1 MYNLLSQY
9 PDSKLAAMKE
19 NCAFI
24 HDRNL
29 VQYFDSLPAYIEPG
43 QIAIDGCI
51 DLRGNMKLR
60 KILKNPRTFYLVLFR
75 DFADWLWSA
84 YNFWCEYN
92 YDSHCCDIDP
102 ALKKCADVGY
112 WVDPVAHHRSP
123 GTFHD
128 IINGAMNGTHV
139 PSPMVGYL
147 QNPCEHGKHFTQ
159 RFVEELW
166 AEVPL
171 ENTLF
176 VASELLD
183 KYPFD
188 VWQKVA
194 RRIGLRK
201 THPKMKDFASVRY
214 NSQVSKKSRGVENT
228 VSKKGFVVGLYLV
241 SGFQPQLNVTRAI
254 LNTCWAQDC
263 ALASLITGY
272 RYRTCSGSTIES
284 VDVKVRSQ
292 LQRYL
297 DFDGDESQPSFF
309 AAVTHHCQASII
321 AARDRNQHI
330 LGSLIAPVIPE
341 LAHVLII
348 SNYEEDRIFLLKL
361 LFFSTGLSNFID
373 ADDSRGELCG
383 MAVDGIAGHQ
393 PIVVGTHASNIQKTE
408 RGWKIIH
415 SNNKCTNGGSIA
427 MRKPLLFTRMV
438 VVTRD
443 PVTSAWTQY
452 QSSIGVAKV
461 VDETLLVID
470 WEQWERYAVRK
481 LANSSTNADHIR
493 LNDVWKSAGI
503 VSDKLII
510 RIEDIRYSSSRGK
523 TLHSILQFI
532 ARESNITDD
541 NLRCAYLL
549 LTANSSAI
557 APSTALQTAW
567 YSSRSTLAIAY
578 ASSQLICQIVHL
590 FAGNSVLMS
599 SLSLPSSPDFKTVND
614 SSESRSAFQQ
624 KCRVRYKL
632 RIYAPSVRVYPAA
645 LIAMPGPEAVHVR
658 LLIEHSIGIYSGSI
672 VTDHTLTSVLPGEA
686 FCGKRMSIIHAS
698 PLEGTFKFLR
708 TGEGVISMS
717 KASIVKCMRG
727 YIRGLVKG
735 LLVVKDPIYYVWE
748 KYWRNNNVFNLLSVG
763 RILSNLSPEEESRMV
778 RGLVAISSNYSVDLL
793 SPGNAFRSLKIYL
806 RSHNA
811 MVVTYESLVHGESQ
825 RTKVLRSVLE
835 FIQYNNVLPE
845 RLRCSYTF
853 LELLNVER
861 RIALMHGFFIA
872 RRSVLCLVYTN
883 IYKAIKPTSFNFTRL
898 YSEEKC

>member
-1 MYNLLSQY
+1 MKMKVKDYGFSVAEIQIPESAQLLPLVLQLVLCNNSRSCSRFPFFVVVVPAVILNSLNTAVIEEDWWEVQKTEDKIFAPYSHSTILLRHSDLDESGIHSCYSYRIITENSLLLNHGTFCYPSIVITGYNKSSTSAMYNLLSQY

-309 AAVTHHCQASII
+309 AAVTHHCQ
-321 AARDRNQHI
+321 
-330 LGSLIAPVIPE
+330 
-341 LAHVLII
+341 
-348 SNYEEDRIFLLKL
+348 
-361 LFFSTGLSNFID
+361 
-373 ADDSRGELCG
+373 
-383 MAVDGIAGHQ
+383 
-393 PIVVGTHASNIQKTE
+393 
-408 RGWKIIH
+408 
-415 SNNKCTNGGSIA
+415 
-427 MRKPLLFTRMV
+427 
-438 VVTRD
+438 
-443 PVTSAWTQY
+443 
-452 QSSIGVAKV
+452 
-461 VDETLLVID
+461 
-470 WEQWERYAVRK
+470 
-481 LANSSTNADHIR
+481 
-493 LNDVWKSAGI
+493 
-503 VSDKLII
+503 
-510 RIEDIRYSSSRGK
+510 
-523 TLHSILQFI
+523 
-532 ARESNITDD
+532 
-541 NLRCAYLL
+541 
-549 LTANSSAI
+549 
-557 APSTALQTAW
+557 
-567 YSSRSTLAIAY
+567 
-578 ASSQLICQIVHL
+578 
-590 FAGNSVLMS
+590 
-599 SLSLPSSPDFKTVND
+599 
-614 SSESRSAFQQ
+614 
-624 KCRVRYKL
+624 
-632 RIYAPSVRVYPAA
+632 
-645 LIAMPGPEAVHVR
+645 
-658 LLIEHSIGIYSGSI
+658 
-672 VTDHTLTSVLPGEA
+672 
-686 FCGKRMSIIHAS
+686 
-698 PLEGTFKFLR
+698 
-708 TGEGVISMS
+708 
-717 KASIVKCMRG
+717 
-727 YIRGLVKG
+727 
-735 LLVVKDPIYYVWE
+735 
-748 KYWRNNNVFNLLSVG
+748 
-763 RILSNLSPEEESRMV
+763 
-778 RGLVAISSNYSVDLL
+778 
-793 SPGNAFRSLKIYL
+793 
-806 RSHNA
+806 
-811 MVVTYESLVHGESQ
+811 
-825 RTKVLRSVLE
+825 
-835 FIQYNNVLPE
+835 
-845 RLRCSYTF
+845 
-853 LELLNVER
+853 
-861 RIALMHGFFIA
+861 
-872 RRSVLCLVYTN
+872 
-883 IYKAIKPTSFNFTRL
+883 
-898 YSEEKC
+898 